1 MPINDL
7 PKSLIDSV
15 VEVVTKSAENQNKLL
30 EKIVLEGLEKFGVK
44 SVSELSEGDQKAFH
58 AWTQLRL
65 TEADCHCGSEVE
77 EDDMPG
83 DSVYHDGGDEDAGKK
98 KEIDEDEKADKDHDG
113 DGEVETSSQ
122 EYLGAKDK
130 AIKAA
135 MKESVALG
143 SDEIAT
149 NGAVGVGNAL
159 LAQPKHAD
167 VIHDTDP
174 YSGVTQ
180 YRLLLQYAT
189 NEGTRIYPPVSLPG
203 AASIADLRTLVEGL
217 PEFNE
222 AIDAALVANAA
233 LAD

>member
-15 VEVVTKSAENQNKLL
+15 VDVVTKSVENHNKLL
-30 EKIVLEGLEKFGVK
+30 EKIVVEGLERFGVK
-44 SVSELSEGDQKAFH
+44 SVSELSEGDQRAFH
-58 AWTQLRL
+58 AWTQIRL
-65 TEADCHCGSEVE
+65 TEAECHCNDVA

-83 DSVYHDGGDEDAGKK
+83 DSVYHDGGDETAGKK

-113 DGEVETSSQ
+113 DGDVETSSQ
-122 EYLGAKDK
+122 EYLGARDK

-135 MKESVALG
+135 MKESVALDA
-143 SDEIAT
+143 DEIAT

-174 YSGVTQ
+174 YTGTTQ

-203 AASIADLRTLVEGL
+203 ANSIADLRTLVEGL

-222 AIDAALVANAA
+222 AIDAALVANAS
-233 LAD
+233 LSD